1 MEKALPP
8 QCPPLRLA
16 APSPS
21 VFILPLF
28 APYRRHPTQPPVT
41 LSSRFSGIS
50 AFFLGVAL
58 FYAPLAYGCTRPDML
73 PTLYLLL
80 GLSIAA
86 GLAGFACRGEWPA
99 IPKTVLFCF
108 AAVMI
113 QGWWM
118 TASPA
123 LGSMI
128 TANGGVTDAS
138 TIDTLRQFSL
148 NSMVMT
154 TLLLGA
160 FLVLCDTFGDPGR
173 RRFLLLCV
181 ATSGVLISFIG
192 VILKI
197 VGQPLMQYIW
207 KPVDIYWNDFA
218 LFRYHGNAGAFL
230 NLAWPLILVF
240 TRRSWGS
247 NAFIGKRIVWTIA
260 ALSCGAALFLNAS
273 KAALAIGLLI
283 LPWPFS
289 SGLKRLRH
297 KTLFLLGVASMLLL
311 ALVLFASS
319 QLAHE
324 AAFQRMTDTEQ
335 VTESV
340 NGRWV
345 AYGQYLDAVPSVGF
359 FGIGPGLFQVAFP
372 YQASTFR
379 NVGIGIREYAHE
391 DFLQTTLEWGWLGT
405 VWWAVLVAGGLYRAL
420 RTYAQRDRFASRT
433 DRHLVLA
440 CVLGVLGALTHSL
453 FDFPL
458 QIASIRLFFLVLLAL
473 CWASP
478 RLLTPI
484 LRDPNRIRYHIP
496 VPPKDYYKKGK
507 APAASP
513 KA

>member
-1 MEKALPP
+1 
-8 QCPPLRLA
+8 
-16 APSPS
+16 
-21 VFILPLF
+21 
-28 APYRRHPTQPPVT
+28 VT
-41 LSSRFSGIS
+41 LSSRFTGIS
-50 AFFLGVAL
+50 AFFLGVAI
-58 FYAPLAYGCTRPDML
+58 FYAPLAYGCARPEML

-86 GLAGFACRGEWPA
+86 GLAGFICRGQWPA
-99 IPKTVLFCF
+99 VPNPVLFCF

-118 TASPA
+118 TANPVLPA
-123 LGSMI
+123 MI
-128 TANGGVTDAS
+128 SDNGGFADSSTD
-138 TIDTLRQFSL
+138 TVRQFSF
-148 NSMVMT
+148 NSMLMT

-160 FLVLCDTFGDPGR
+160 FVVLCDTLADPGW

-181 ATSGVLISFIG
+181 AASGVLISLIG
-192 VILKI
+192 IVLKL
-197 VGQPLMQYIW
+197 VGEPLMRYIW

-240 TRRSWGS
+240 TRRAWGT
-247 NAFIGKRIVWTIA
+247 NAFIGKRILWTIA
-260 ALSCGAALFLNAS
+260 SLACGCGLFLNAS

-297 KTLFLLGVASMLLL
+297 RTLFLLGVLSVLGL
-311 ALVLFASS
+311 ALILFASS
-319 QLAHE
+319 QLARE
-324 AAFQRMTDTEQ
+324 AAFQRMTDTAQ
-335 VTESV
+335 VSESV

-345 AYGQYLDAVPSVGF
+345 SYAQYLQAIPAVGW

-372 YQASTFR
+372 YQESVFR
-379 NVGIGIREYAHE
+379 NVGLGIREYAHE
-391 DFLQTTLEWGWLGT
+391 DFLQTTIEWGWLGT
-405 VWWAVLVAGGLYRAL
+405 VWWTLLVFGGLYRAL
-420 RTYAQRDRFASRT
+420 RTYARRDRFPSRT

-440 CVLGVLGALTHSL
+440 CVLGVLGALTHAL

-478 RLLTPI
+478 RLLTPPP
-484 LRDPNRIRYHIP
+484 RDPKRIRYHIP

-507 APAASP
+507 VTSSSP
-513 KA
+513 QR